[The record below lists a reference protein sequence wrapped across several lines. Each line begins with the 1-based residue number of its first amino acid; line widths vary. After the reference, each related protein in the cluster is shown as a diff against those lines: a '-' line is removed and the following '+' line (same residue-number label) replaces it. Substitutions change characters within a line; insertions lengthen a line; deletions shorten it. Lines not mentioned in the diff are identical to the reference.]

1 MSDAKNTSRRIVLG
15 LEAQIPFHSRAI
27 FKAFI
32 EFVRSYGPT
41 ELIGMGDYLDCPAP
55 ARWNRGTA
63 AEYGGNLQ
71 REIVT
76 GVANLQWI
84 RDVFDGPFSVHK
96 GNHEE
101 RIDTYARTK
110 APAFADLDCLTVS
123 NLLEYKNLDIRERAP
138 IESLAPRTGWVTSHG
153 HLGSLSRISGGTAM
167 ALSRRLGRSSV
178 VGHTHRLGVLNSTVG
193 PKTITGV
200 ETGHMMD
207 VKKAHY
213 IKTGCPDWQAGWVA
227 IEITPQDNV
236 SVTLVPVSPTGVVT
250 FHEFR

>member
-1 MSDAKNTSRRIVLG
+1 MSDGPKSRRIVLG

-27 FKAFI
+27 FKSFI

-63 AEYGGNLQ
+63 SEYGGNLQ
-71 REIVT
+71 REITT
-76 GVANLQWI
+76 GVDLLWKI
-84 RDVFDGPFSVHK
+84 RDAYDGPFSVHK

-110 APAFADLDCLTVS
+110 APAFADLECLTVS
-123 NLLEYKNLDIRERAP
+123 NLLQYDNLEIRERAP
-138 IESLAPRTGWVTSHG
+138 IESLAPGTGWVTSHG

-167 ALSRRLGRSSV
+167 ALSRRIGKSTI
-178 VGHTHRLGVLNSTVG
+178 VGHTHRLGHINSTVG
-193 PKTITGV
+193 TKVTSGV

-207 VKKAHY
+207 VKRAAY
-213 IKTGCPDWQAGWVA
+213 IKHGAPDWQAGWVA
-227 IEITPQDNV
+227 IEITPQRNV
-236 SVTLVPVSPTGVVT
+236 SVTLVPVSQSGVVT